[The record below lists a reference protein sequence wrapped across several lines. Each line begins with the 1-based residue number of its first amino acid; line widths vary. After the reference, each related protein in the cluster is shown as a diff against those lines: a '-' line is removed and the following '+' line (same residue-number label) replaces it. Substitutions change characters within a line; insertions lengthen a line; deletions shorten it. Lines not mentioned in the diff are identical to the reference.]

1 MSKELIISL
10 SFGGAVLLAL
20 ILGTIVDGIFEE
32 GNTSALSIFVMI
44 TLVCVVGQIVTA
56 HLAFNQYKNISTQT
70 PNEGQE
76 NDREQRSDDGF
87 DD

>member
-1 MSKELIISL
+1 M
-10 SFGGAVLLAL
+10 VAL
-20 ILGTIVDGIFEE
+20 IWGFAQTEI
-32 GNTSALSIFVMI
+32 LSNPFFLLVG
-44 TLVCVVGQIVTA
+44 LVCVVGQIVMA
-56 HLAFNQYKNISTQT
+56 HIAFNQYKNISTQT